1 MLTEI
6 WFKTKDKAIR
16 LPVIPSEFER
26 VIGADY
32 ETNNV
37 VRLGDVAIFNSNG
50 LAQLSLSSFFPNKE
64 YSFNEYS
71 NVPKPYDMVSH
82 FKDWKNKGTAVRVI
96 LTGTDINQ
104 EMYITNFAYGERDG
118 TGDVYYTI
126 DLLERRPVIIPV
138 INETSANTQNT
149 SRPND
154 VDNNSNNANN
164 NSSDSSN
171 TSTQKTHKVV
181 KGDSLWDIAQKHY
194 GKGSDYPK
202 IKEANKSKYPSLEKN
217 NIIYV
222 NWELIIP

>member
-32 ETNNV
+32 ETNNIIG
-37 VRLGDVAIFNSNG
+37 LGDVATFSGNG
-50 LAQLSLSSFFPNKE
+50 LAQISFSSFFPNHE
-64 YSFNEYS
+64 YSFNAYS

-82 FKDWKNKGTAVRVI
+82 FKDWKNKGVVVRVI

-104 EMYITNFAYGERDG
+104 EMYITNFSYGEKDG
-118 TGDVYYTI
+118 TGDVYYSM
-126 DLLERRPVIIPV
+126 DLLEYRPISIPV
-138 INETSANTQNT
+138 INETSSNNNTQNA
-149 SRPND
+149 SRPT
-154 VDNNSNNANN
+154 NN
-164 NSSDSSN
+164 NTNNQNN
-171 TSTQKTHKVV
+171 TSSTQKTHKVK
-181 KGDSLWDIAQKHY
+181 KGDCLWDIAQKYY
-194 GKGSDYPK
+194 GRGSLYPK
-202 IKEANKSKYPSLEKN
+202 IKEANKSKYKSLAKN

>member
-6 WFKTKDKAIR
+6 WFKTRDKAIR
-16 LPVIPSEFER
+16 LPVIPAEFER

-32 ETNNV
+32 ETNNIIG
-37 VRLGDVAIFNSNG
+37 LGDVATFNSNG

-71 NVPKPYDMVSH
+71 NVPKPYDLVSH
-82 FKDWKNKGTAVRVI
+82 FKDWKNKGTVVRVI

-104 EMYITNFAYGERDG
+104 KMCVTNFAYGERDG

-126 DLLERRPVIIPV
+126 DLLERRPIIIPV
-138 INETSANTQNT
+138 INETSSNTQNT
-149 SRPND
+149 NRTD
-154 VDNNSNNANN
+154 DTENNTNN
-164 NSSDSSN
+164 NSSDTS

-181 KGDSLWDIAQKHY
+181 KGDSLWAIAQKHY

-217 NIIYV
+217 NVIYV